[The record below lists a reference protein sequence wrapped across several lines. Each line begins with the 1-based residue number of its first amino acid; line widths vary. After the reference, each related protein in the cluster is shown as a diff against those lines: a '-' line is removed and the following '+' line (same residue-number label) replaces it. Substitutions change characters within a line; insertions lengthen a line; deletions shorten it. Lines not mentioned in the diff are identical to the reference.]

1 MIYLMYGAGGMLVI
15 LTVFFFGGFL
25 GWKACE
31 GVGKY
36 NRKRT
41 AQEATQEQRRE
52 LAAQEQRRELAAQQQ
67 AFEEMLRYNQDTAY
81 GIGAGVEVLR
91 GDEGQ

>member
-15 LTVFFFGGFL
+15 LTVFFFSGFL

-36 NRKRT
+36 SRKRT
-41 AQEATQEQRRE
+41 AQEVT
-52 LAAQEQRRELAAQQQ
+52 QEQRRELAAQQQ

>member
-52 LAAQEQRRELAAQQQ
+52 LAAQQQ